1 METGRDIMV
10 HGIPNVT
17 DANAILREELD
28 HHLDRFGPIK
38 WLRLGSNRGF
48 HNTNFGF
55 LRYEDETVH
64 QEAVDFLNQV
74 GVPHTRIWF
83 ELNRKPTQVNH
94 LLQEAPAGP
103 RVQRQLEELER
114 YERQIREQAQTQA
127 LQTRQQVETQAQ
139 SVDRLREEAQAYNQQ
154 ITTLEAE
161 LAGSRQL
168 VQDLLDRQPATQAPE
183 PIRAWVPLAFR
194 NTRHEQPRQEQP
206 RQREHMPLSNLPQ
219 PPTERNHNFT
229 QGSCPVCTHSFETV
243 ASVVTTECG
252 HLFCEACVHRWVV
265 ENNLTCPECRTRLG
279 HNYYI
284 RLHSRE

>member
-1 METGRDIMV
+1 MEESKDIMV
-10 HGIPNVT
+10 HGIPNVS

-48 HNTNFGF
+48 HNTNYGF

-64 QEAVDFLNQV
+64 QEAVEFLNRV

-83 ELNRKPTQVNH
+83 EINRRPTQANH

-114 YERQIREQAQTQA
+114 YERQI
-127 LQTRQQVETQAQ
+127 RQQVETQAQ

-161 LAGSRQL
+161 LARSRQL

-183 PIRAWVPLAFR
+183 PIRAWVPWAFR
-194 NTRHEQPRQEQP
+194 NTRHEQPRQ
-206 RQREHMPLSNLPQ
+206 REHMPVSNLPQ

-229 QGSCPVCTHSFETV
+229 QGSCPVCTNSFETV

-252 HLFCEACVHRWVV
+252 HLFCETCVHRWVV